1 MLSLQSLCMH
11 DVVVYCLKIVVINPS
26 VGRCGP
32 WFQSNCSATVAFQ
45 SATTRQTRCRPEI
58 STHDKQRT
66 TTTKIMNDFV
76 RCLSRAVVYS
86 MNRTDG
92 FVEMKLIVA
101 RTFVHCFLLSRCT
114 SLSLFFFSFSFV
126 FCFDRPRFV
135 CRRQRCQ
142 RHTLP
147 AHYTV
152 AGLQWHDTMMM
163 CAAVRRLL
171 NAHSDNQKPVLLIW
185 NEINFSPSFILFH
198 FVDPCQPEPTIN
210 KKKYWKHVFP

>member
-76 RCLSRAVVYS
+76 RCLSCAVVYS

-114 SLSLFFFSFSFV
+114 SLSLFFFF
-126 FCFDRPRFV
+126 FV
-135 CRRQRCQ
+135 CVLLRSAPVRLSPPTMSTPYITCPLHGCRF
-142 RHTLP
+142 
-147 AHYTV
+147 AM
-152 AGLQWHDTMMM
+152 AWHDDD
-163 CAAVRRLL
+163 VRRRPTFAQRTQRQSKTSSIDLKR
-171 NAHSDNQKPVLLIW
+171 NQF
-185 NEINFSPSFILFH
+185 FSIIYFVSFCWS
-198 FVDPCQPEPTIN
+198 VPAGANN
-210 KKKYWKHVFP
+210 K